1 MIDRYIDKF
10 VNYLTIEKN
19 FSGHTVIN
27 YTHDLKGFSDFLGD
41 KPLESVDYLMIRKY
55 LAALRSHEYK
65 KKSIA
70 RKLSALR
77 SLFKFL
83 YKEGHIKSNP
93 LSTISTPKQDK
104 NLPHFLDTASVV
116 KLIESADAKDLW
128 GARDRAIMEVLY
140 SSGIRV
146 SELVGLDIR
155 DVDLIGGV
163 VKVMGKGRIERICP
177 IGDKASN
184 SLRSYID
191 KRPKKSNAIFLN
203 KAGGRLRD
211 RSVRRIIDKYI
222 KKISLKEKISP
233 HTLRHSFATHLL
245 DRGADLR
252 SVQELLGHKNL
263 STTQIYTH
271 ITAERLKAVYDKT
284 HPRA

>member
-19 FSGHTVIN
+19 VSEHTVTN
-27 YTHDLKGFSDFLGD
+27 YTQDLKDFSSFLQE
-41 KPLESVDYLMIRKY
+41 KPLEEVDYLTIRKY
-55 LAALRSHEYK
+55 LAALRSYEYK
-65 KKSIA
+65 KKTIA

-83 YKEGHIKSNP
+83 YKEGYVKSNP
-93 LSTISTPKQDK
+93 IATVSTPKLDK
-104 NLPHFLDTASVV
+104 TLPHFLDMASVA
-116 KLIESADAKDLW
+116 KLIESADTKDLY
-128 GARDRAIMEVLY
+128 GTRDRAIMEVLY

-146 SELVGLDIR
+146 SELVGLDIE
-155 DVDLIGGV
+155 DVDFIGGI
-163 VKVMGKGRIERICP
+163 VKVMGKGRKERICP
-177 IGDKASN
+177 IGDKASG
-184 SLRSYID
+184 SLRSYLN
-191 KRPKKSNAIFLN
+191 KRPEKNKALFLN
-203 KAGGRLRD
+203 RSGGRLRD

-222 KKISLKEKISP
+222 KKISLSQKISP

-245 DRGADLR
+245 ERGADLR
-252 SVQELLGHKNL
+252 SVQELLGHRNL

-271 ITAERLKAVYDKT
+271 VTAERLKSVYDKT

>member
-19 FSGHTVIN
+19 FSGHTIIN
-27 YTHDLKGFSDFLGD
+27 YTYDLKGFSSFLGD

-55 LAALRSHEYK
+55 LAALRSREYK
-65 KKSIA
+65 KKSVA

-116 KLIESADAKDLW
+116 KLIESADAKDPW
-128 GARDRAIMEVLY
+128 GARDRAIMEILY

-146 SELVGLDIR
+146 SELVGLDIE
-155 DVDLIGGV
+155 DVDFIGGV
-163 VKVMGKGRIERICP
+163 VKVMGKGKIERICP
-177 IGDKASN
+177 IGDEASN
-184 SLRSYID
+184 SLRSYLG
-191 KRPKKSNAIFLN
+191 KRPKKNKALFLN
-203 KAGGRLRD
+203 KAGGRLHD

-233 HTLRHSFATHLL
+233 HTFRHSFATHLL

-271 ITAERLKAVYDKT
+271 ITMERLKAVYDKT